1 MALGDFIPVS
11 GLIKN
16 ITDNESQ
23 DALIANRFREEVQ
36 YIGASDDVL
45 CFPQEL
51 NSGKPED
58 MNHGHYIQFFI
69 KVNEKAKLT
78 FPRLQK
84 SDTENDLGK
93 AVSERGLDRGIDI
106 SADIAKLTDVPGGT
120 STQVADVTDAVDG
133 VAGAAALL
141 GDADISAFVDAELG
155 QVNKLLKEDDGD
167 GGELGVLGNAIKSRI
182 ANAKTTISG
191 AAAEL
196 GATTGIGGFGGD
208 LGALGTKISSG
219 SFKSG
224 LSGITKST
232 NPLNESAE
240 NLIKN
245 KGSEYSGAIFPNEN
259 NNAKSISN
267 NVIEGFDK
275 SPSGGAFVTG
285 SMEDII
291 ENRKNATVE
300 REKRDPAIIFER
312 APVTRTSKSICMFM
326 PSNIQSI
333 QSVNYTDTQIGIAT
347 QLVNQAIAAYN
358 EGGGGGGGIRNA
370 IDKVLPDLRPA
381 VADAILLSILGISGS
396 VPGIGGLR
404 ESVEAAQGSIL
415 ADRTELAFK
424 GINKRQFQYTFKM
437 IPKSSQEAQNV
448 RKIIFAFRNAMSPE
462 FHDTERGLHGRHMVV
477 PATFEIEYM
486 YKGSQN
492 RFMHKIADCFLET
505 MSVNYGG
512 ARFQTFPEEN
522 FEQQFPEH
530 NGGRGAPLVETTMT
544 LNFKEIE
551 LITRE
556 KINEGY

>member
-245 KGSEYSGAIFPNEN
+245 KGSEYSGATFPNEN
-259 NNAKSISN
+259 NIAKSISN
-267 NVIEGFDK
+267 NMVEGFDGRIVRGDVK
-275 SPSGGAFVTG
+275 DV
-285 SMEDII
+285 IQ
-291 ENRKNATVE
+291 NRKDATVE

>member
-16 ITDNESQ
+16 TTDNESQ
-23 DALIANRFREEVQ
+23 DALTANRFREEVQ

-106 SADIAKLTDVPGGT
+106 SADIDKLTDVPGGT
-120 STQVADVTDAVDG
+120 STTLEEINNQVDS

-141 GDADISAFVDAELG
+141 GDADLSSAIDAQLG
-155 QVNKLLKEDDGD
+155 QVDDLLNLDDGV

-191 AAAEL
+191 AAAEM
-196 GATTGIGGFGGD
+196 GNPTGFNFTGD
-208 LGALGTKISSG
+208 LGTLGARISNES
-219 SFKSG
+219 KEN

-232 NPLNESAE
+232 GLLTESIE
-240 NLIKN
+240 NVIKDN
-245 KGSEYSGAIFPNEN
+245 GFPYIYSNTTGSIEKNHP
-259 NNAKSISN
+259 KLISN
-267 NVIEGFDK
+267 NLVEGFDGRVVRGDVK
-275 SPSGGAFVTG
+275 DVVQ
-285 SMEDII
+285 
-291 ENRKNATVE
+291 NRKDATVE

-326 PSNIQSI
+326 PTNIQSI
-333 QSVNYTDTQIGIAT
+333 QSMNYTDTQIGVAT

-358 EGGGGGGGIRNA
+358 EGGGGGGGVRNA
-370 IDKVLPDLRPA
+370 IQKVLPDLPTA
-381 VADAILLSILGISGS
+381 AADAILLSILGISGS
-396 VPGIGGLR
+396 IPGIGGLR

-415 ADRTELAFK
+415 ADRMELAFK

-505 MSVNYGG
+505 MTVNYGG
-512 ARFQTFPEEN
+512 DRFQTFPEEN

>member
-245 KGSEYSGAIFPNEN
+245 KGSEYSGATFPNEN
-259 NNAKSISN
+259 NIAKSISN
-267 NVIEGFDK
+267 NMVEGFDGRIVRGDVK
-275 SPSGGAFVTG
+275 DV
-285 SMEDII
+285 IQ
-291 ENRKNATVE
+291 NRKDATVE

-333 QSVNYTDTQIGIAT
+333 QSMNYTDTQIGIAA

>member
-106 SADIAKLTDVPGGT
+106 SADIDKLTDVTGGV
-120 STQVADVTDAVDG
+120 STKVADVTNAVDG
-133 VAGAAALL
+133 VAAATALL
-141 GDADISAFVDAELG
+141 GDADLSSAIDAQLG
-155 QVNKLLKEDDGD
+155 QVDDLLNLDDGV

-245 KGSEYSGAIFPNEN
+245 KGSEYSGATFPIVN
-259 NNAKSISN
+259 NNALARAG
-267 NVIEGFDK
+267 NVIEDVDK
-275 SPSGGAFVTG
+275 GGGAFIKTSVT
-285 SMEDII
+285 DVI
-291 ENRKNATVE
+291 ENRKNAAVE

-370 IDKVLPDLRPA
+370 IEKVFPDLPPA
-381 VADAILLSILGISGS
+381 AADAILLSILGISGS
-396 VPGIGGLR
+396 IPGIGGIR

-415 ADRTELAFK
+415 ADRMELAFK

-492 RFMHKIADCFLET
+492 KFMHKIADCFLET

-512 ARFQTFPEEN
+512 DRFQTFPEEN

-544 LNFKEIE
+544 LNFREIE

>member
-93 AVSERGLDRGIDI
+93 AVSERGLNRGIDI
-106 SADIAKLTDVPGGT
+106 SADIGKGKLTDVTGGV
-120 STQVADVTDAVDG
+120 STKVADVTDAVDG

-141 GDADISAFVDAELG
+141 GDADISAAVDAQLG
-155 QVNKLLKEDDGD
+155 QVDDLLNLDDGV

-182 ANAKTTISG
+182 ANAKTTVSG

-196 GATTGIGGFGGD
+196 GAKRGFDFTGDFGT
-208 LGALGTKISSG
+208 LGARISNESK
-219 SFKSG
+219 KS

-232 NPLNESAE
+232 GLLTESIE
-240 NLIKN
+240 NVIKN
-245 KGSEYSGAIFPNEN
+245 TGSEYSGDTFPYIQSSNPSN
-259 NNAKSISN
+259 VAKQ
-267 NVIEGFDK
+267 VIEDVDK
-275 SPSGGAFVTG
+275 SPSGAFVTG
-285 SMEDII
+285 PIQDVIQ
-291 ENRKNATVE
+291 NRKDAAVE

-370 IDKVLPDLRPA
+370 IEKVFPDLSTA
-381 VADAILLSILGISGS
+381 AADAILLSILGLSGS
-396 VPGIGGLR
+396 IPGIGGLR